1 MKKLTGII
9 VTLIFIVFATSVY
22 AGQFGPLE
30 PYAKEGSFSFGVG
43 YFYEDTKWDSATF
56 RIAGVSLDT
65 GKFRTESNQMYLQG
79 SYAPTKGW
87 EVYGRLGAADMKLK
101 IDDTD
106 DLKDSQKFFGTLG
119 IKSTLYDNKTFSWGP
134 FLQGTYRS
142 NYKDSVSATVLGVP
156 VKADFEFKNYY
167 DINAG
172 FTGQVKVNDFI
183 IYGGGFYTYA
193 NAKAEITM
201 SLLGVSLSGSD
212 TIKVK
217 NPVGGFLGFSIPFTK
232 ELKFNIEGQ
241 FKDRVSAGGI
251 LTYSF

>member
-1 MKKLTGII
+1 MKKLTGTI
-9 VTLIFIVFATSVY
+9 VTLTLIIFATSVY

-30 PYAKEGSFSFGVG
+30 TYAKEGGFSFGVG

-65 GKFRTESNQMYLQG
+65 EKFRTESNQMYLQG

-101 IDDTD
+101 NDN
-106 DLKDSQKFFGTLG
+106 DLNDSQKFFGTLG
-119 IKSTLYDNKTFSWGP
+119 IKSTLYDNKTFSLGP

-142 NYKDSVSATVLGVP
+142 NYKDSSVLGVA
-156 VKADFEFKNYY
+156 VKADYELKNYY
-167 DINAG
+167 DINVG
-172 FTGQVKVNDFI
+172 FTGQVRANGFI

-193 NAKAEITM
+193 NAKAELTL
-201 SLLGVSLSGSD
+201 SLLGVSVSDSD

-217 NPVGGFLGFSIPFTK
+217 NPVGGFLGLSIPFTK